1 MKPSNI
7 LRNRKLLTNH
17 KQIDY
22 VRLSLSNVPF
32 WNANTLRT
40 QGKIYFLKTLQSFR
54 LRHRYFECNV
64 HTVFKVKLQA
74 VVFS

>member
-32 WNANTLRT
+32 WNAIPYVPKEND
-40 QGKIYFLKTLQSFR
+40 ISLKLFR

-64 HTVFKVKLQA
+64 HTVFKVKLHA
-74 VVFS
+74 VIFS